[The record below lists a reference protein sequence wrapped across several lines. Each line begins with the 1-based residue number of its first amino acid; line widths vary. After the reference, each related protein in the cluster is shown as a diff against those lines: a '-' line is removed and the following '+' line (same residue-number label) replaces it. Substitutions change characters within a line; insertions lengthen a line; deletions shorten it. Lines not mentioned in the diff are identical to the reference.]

1 MLSRIFRI
9 LRDLF
14 ADGYS
19 VVGALAPILSISF
32 TAVKAFDV
40 TVHLRDIS
48 YAWALLPILL
58 WVIVAYVRRH
68 SQFVALEKQQ
78 DDKQAKTIGLAQ
90 LGQLRERGVAL
101 RNKSVTSQQEM
112 DQWNS
117 DQQQW
122 IDEVDQVAG
131 EISPPLRDRLRTLDT
146 ISPGPLLA
154 PGFNGAHTH
163 FRGIMSEIIRRIGDY
178 LEKNQ

>member
-1 MLSRIFRI
+1 LLSRILRI

-32 TAVKAFDV
+32 TAAKAFDV

-68 SQFVALEKQQ
+68 SQFVGLEKQQ
-78 DDKQAKTIGLAQ
+78 DDKRARANGLAR

-101 RNKSVTSQQEM
+101 RNKSVSSQQEM
-112 DQWNS
+112 DQWNI

-122 IDEVDQVAG
+122 INDIQDAAAA
-131 EISPPLRDRLRTLDT
+131 ISPPLRDRLQTLDT
-146 ISPGPLLA
+146 VSPGPKLSQ
-154 PGFNGAHTH
+154 GFSGEHTH
-163 FRGIMSEIIRRIGDY
+163 FRNIMSEMIKRVGDY

>member
-1 MLSRIFRI
+1 LLSRILKI

-14 ADGYS
+14 TDGYS
-19 VVGALAPILSISF
+19 VVGALAPILSIGF
-32 TAVKAFDV
+32 TAAKAFDV

-48 YAWALLPILL
+48 YTWALLPILL

-68 SQFVALEKQQ
+68 SRFVALEQQQ
-78 DDKQAKTIGLAQ
+78 DDKRAKANGLAR

-122 IDEVDQVAG
+122 INEVDKVAG

-146 ISPGPLLA
+146 VSPGPLLA
-154 PGFNGAHTH
+154 PGFSGAHTH
-163 FRGIMSEIIRRIGDY
+163 FRTIMSEIIKRIGDY
-178 LEKNQ
+178 LESNQ